1 MRNILIFI
9 IIAVLLWVLY
19 YLNIQFGWVNLKI
32 EWTKV
37 AIGIAAAGGPLQY
50 LKNKFDE
57 NVKEKRKEKQSI
69 NSETKFRTL
78 NSNEYFTREAKINEP
93 APVTKES
100 NLVKDTSEN
109 KEEFTTNETAFG

>member
-1 MRNILIFI
+1 MRNILVLI
-9 IIAVLLWVLY
+9 IIGILLWALY

-37 AIGIAAAGGPLQY
+37 AIGVAAAGGPLQF

-57 NVKEKRKEKQSI
+57 KVKEKQDIENEI
-69 NSETKFRTL
+69 KFRTI
-78 NSNEYFTREAKINEP
+78 NNKEYRNREAKINKP
-93 APVTKES
+93 ATNTTES
-100 NLVKDTSEN
+100 NTVKDTSED

>member
-1 MRNILIFI
+1 MKNILILI
-9 IIAVLLWVLY
+9 IIAILLWALY

-37 AIGIAAAGGPLQY
+37 AIGVAAAGGPLQF

-57 NVKEKRKEKQSI
+57 RVKEKQGIENEIKYRTI
-69 NSETKFRTL
+69 N
-78 NSNEYFTREAKINEP
+78 NNEYRNRETKINEP
-93 APVTKES
+93 VQATKES
-100 NLVKDTSEN
+100 NLVKDTSED

>member
-1 MRNILIFI
+1 MRNILILI
-9 IIAVLLWVLY
+9 IIAVLLWALY

-37 AIGIAAAGGPLQY
+37 AIGIAAAGGPLQF

-57 NVKEKRKEKQSI
+57 RVKEKQSAK
-69 NSETKFRTL
+69 SEKEFRTI
-78 NSNEYFTREAKINEP
+78 NRNEYLKREAKINET
-93 APVTKES
+93 APVTAES
-100 NLVKDTSEN
+100 NFEKDIAET

>member
-1 MRNILIFI
+1 MRNILILI
-9 IIAVLLWVLY
+9 IIAILLWVLY

-37 AIGIAAAGGPLQY
+37 AIGIAAAGGPLQF

-57 NVKEKRKEKQSI
+57 SVKEKQEIK
-69 NSETKFRTL
+69 NETKFRTL
-78 NSNEYFTREAKINEP
+78 NSKEYFKREAKMNEP
-93 APVTKES
+93 APVTTES
-100 NLVKDTSEN
+100 NLVKETSET

>member
-1 MRNILIFI
+1 MKNILLLI
-9 IIAVLLWVLY
+9 IIAILLWALY

-37 AIGIAAAGGPLQY
+37 AIGIAAAGGPLQF

-57 NVKEKRKEKQSI
+57 KIKEKQSVE
-69 NSETKFRTL
+69 SEKEFRTL
-78 NSNEYFTREAKINEP
+78 NSKEYFKREAKINKP
-93 APVTKES
+93 APATTES
-100 NLVKDTSEN
+100 NMVKDTSEA

>member
-1 MRNILIFI
+1 MKNIILLI
-9 IIAVLLWVLY
+9 IIAALLWVLY

-37 AIGIAAAGGPLQY
+37 AIGIAAVGGPIQF

-57 NVKEKRKEKQSI
+57 KVKEKQGIENEI
-69 NSETKFRTL
+69 KFRTI
-78 NSNEYFTREAKINEP
+78 NSNEYRNRKTKINEP
-93 APVTKES
+93 APATTES
-100 NLVKDTSEN
+100 NLVKDPSDT